1 MLDSVISNQH
11 SLFPT
16 SPLERVREGMAVIDE
31 RGRRLGAVVQM
42 RMGYPQAVTAPADP
56 TDVSPARAV
65 VAPVGTGGT
74 TAFGTATPVGLA
86 PDLPDELRQ
95 ELLRAGYIEVVG
107 PSVRGLARYI
117 HGDRIAEVTG
127 DAVYLRPAWP
137 QTRD

>member
-1 MLDSVISNQH
+1 MFDVVISNQH
-11 SLFPT
+11 PPFPT

-65 VAPVGTGGT
+65 VAPVTGGT
-74 TAFGTATPVGLA
+74 TAFGTTTPVGLA

-107 PSVRGLARYI
+107 PGVSGLARYI

-127 DAVYLRPAWP
+127 DAVYLRPAYP

>member
-1 MLDSVISNQH
+1 M
-11 SLFPT
+11 
-16 SPLERVREGMAVIDE
+16 
-31 RGRRLGAVVQM
+31 RL
-42 RMGYPQAVTAPADP
+42 GYPQAVTAPADP

-95 ELLRAGYIEVVG
+95 ELLRTGYIEVVG

-117 HGDRIAEVTG
+117 HGDRIAEVT
-127 DAVYLRPAWP
+127 DDTVYLRPAS
-137 QTRD
+137 